1 MIITRG
7 IIIGMGVMLGFGT
20 AVMGYQLITE
30 VGDPL
35 PQRIVSAMFGIGVS
49 GGIFWGLYRAWEKA
63 Q

>member
-1 MIITRG
+1 MSITRG

-30 VGDPL
+30 TGDSL
-35 PQRIVSAMFGIGVS
+35 PQRITSAVLGLGMVGGIG
-49 GGIFWGLYRAWEKA
+49 WGLWRAWEKT

>member
-1 MIITRG
+1 MSITKG

-30 VGDPL
+30 TGDTG
-35 PQRIVSAMFGIGVS
+35 QRIVSAMLGIGVS
-49 GGIFWGLYRAWEKA
+49 GGIFWGLWRAWEKA

>member
-1 MIITRG
+1 MSIVRG
-7 IIIGMGVMLGFGT
+7 VILGMAIMLIVGV

-30 VGDPL
+30 PGEMG
-35 PQRIVSAMFGIGVS
+35 QRIVSAMLGIGVS

>member
-1 MIITRG
+1 MSITKG
-7 IIIGMGVMLGFGT
+7 IIIGMGVMLGFGS

-30 VGDPL
+30 PGEMG
-35 PQRIVSAMFGIGVS
+35 QRITSAMLGIGVA